1 MMLPILISVSL
12 APGSYFFSAFAALA
26 ESAAAT
32 AHAATPIRHL
42 LKANIV
48 LSRSMAG
55 FQPMIL
61 RQVSQAAGRLASAG
75 VLNFRRA
82 AKRDG
87 GRFCSIVREWRK
99 ARAVG

>member
-12 APGSYFFSAFAALA
+12 APGSYFFSAFAAPP
-26 ESAAAT
+26 ESAVAT

-61 RQVSQAAGRLASAG
+61 RQVSQALRGLASCG
-75 VLNFRRA
+75 VFNFRRA
-82 AKRDG
+82 ANATAAGFLRL
-87 GRFCSIVREWRK
+87 S
-99 ARAVG
+99 